1 MSLRRLANDIRRLPE
16 RIELAVV
23 EEVKDFA
30 LSVVDIG
37 TINSP
42 VDTSRLIS
50 NYHISVGSSSE
61 EVFEAAVEGRLGS
74 TSSASRSVTLLE
86 AEADLAAKTAIGQD
100 VYVVNNTEY
109 LLERNQA
116 DGFLDRIFSEAV
128 VRAQSRIFRF

>member
-16 RIELAVV
+16 RIELAVI

-61 EVFEAAVEGRLGS
+61 QVFEAAVEGQLGS

>member
-1 MSLRRLANDIRRLPE
+1 MSLRRLASDIRRLPE

>member
-61 EVFEAAVEGRLGS
+61 QVFEAAVEGQLGS

>member
-61 EVFEAAVEGRLGS
+61 QVFEAAVEGQLGS

-100 VYVVNNTEY
+100 VYIVNNTEY

>member
-16 RIELAVV
+16 RIELAVID
-23 EEVKDFA
+23 EVKDFA
-30 LSVVDIG
+30 LSIVDIG

-61 EVFEAAVEGRLGS
+61 QVFEAAVEGQLGS

-86 AEADLAAKTAIGQD
+86 AEADLASKTAIGQD

>member
-1 MSLRRLANDIRRLPE
+1 MSLRRLARDIRRLPE

-50 NYHISVGSSSE
+50 NYHISVGTSSE

>member
-50 NYHISVGSSSE
+50 TYHISVGSSSE
-61 EVFEAAVEGRLGS
+61 QVFEAAVEGQLGS

-100 VYVVNNTEY
+100 VYIVNNTEY